1 LSRRTHAGHLSIFEG
16 LPPEELARLLATFET
31 RMYPAGAIVIGEGDR
46 TKEVFIAQSGSA
58 EVVIAADDG
67 TEHTVGRV
75 VPGGTI
81 GEISLLTGQPAVATV
96 RAAVDFEAV
105 VVTEAEAA
113 ALVEKYP
120 RIYRNLATI
129 LAERLARTDRLAIGR
144 REGHLIALE
153 SAGAPTLLGYALA
166 CSIAWHTRERTL
178 LLVLAG
184 EEPHADL
191 VALATTS
198 SERPWRSGR
207 GADEIGADLMIAS
220 DDEAFGPRA
229 LPATLEALFHVFHH
243 IVVQRDAAESPLL
256 ARAQQV
262 RLESLEGTGPSTP
275 GGPLTIR
282 AWSTAQTHTH
292 PDADR
297 LLEVPALTAEDDSD
311 LRAGLLTMRS
321 GAGRAIGWAARDLT
335 GLKVGLAL
343 GAGSVRGY
351 AHVGAIQVLREAG
364 LDFDYITGTSVGAA
378 VAGLLALGNDHD
390 QIAGILDEFSPS
402 LFRLKIPYTSL
413 LSDRGMRSYLRS
425 MAPDVLIEDLET
437 PLALVAADVV
447 TQRELV
453 LRRGLLWQA
462 VLASIAIPGVYPAQK
477 IGPHIAVD
485 GGVLNPLP
493 VNVAAEMGA
502 GTVIA
507 VKLGGGSPSPEQ
519 DVEAAP
525 EAGRP
530 PAVLGVLMRS
540 IDMMQRGI
548 ATQPTDAKVLTI
560 APMLDPAGVGLR
572 NMQDGRRYIEDGAL
586 ATQASLARI
595 SAALPWLRA

>member
-16 LPPEELARLLATFET
+16 LPPEELARLLATLET
-31 RMYPAGAIVIGEGDR
+31 RVYPAGATVIAEGDR

-58 EVVIAADDG
+58 EVVITADDG
-67 TEHTVGRV
+67 ADHPVGRV
-75 VPGGTI
+75 VPGGTV
-81 GEISLLTGQPAVATV
+81 GEIALLTGQPAVATV
-96 RAAVDFEAV
+96 RAAADFEAIV
-105 VVTEAEAA
+105 MTEADFARLA
-113 ALVEKYP
+113 DTYP
-120 RIYRNLATI
+120 QIYRNLGTI
-129 LAERLARTDRLAIGR
+129 LAERLARTDRLAVGG
-144 REGHLIALE
+144 REGRLIALD
-153 SAGAPTLLGYALA
+153 GAEAPPLLGYALA
-166 CSIAWHTRERTL
+166 CSVAWHTRERTL
-178 LLVLAG
+178 LLVLSAD
-184 EEPHADL
+184 PHPDL
-191 VALATTS
+191 DDLATTS

-207 GADEIGADLMIAS
+207 SQDEIGADLMIAS
-220 DDEAFGPRA
+220 DDEAFGRRA
-229 LPATLEALFHVFHH
+229 LPATLEALFHVFDH
-243 IVVQRDAAESPLL
+243 IVVQRDTTASTPL
-256 ARAQQV
+256 ARAQAV
-262 RLESLEGTGPSTP
+262 RLQPIGSAGPSTP
-275 GGPLTIR
+275 DGPLTIR
-282 AWSTAQTHTH
+282 AWSTGPTFAR
-292 PDADR
+292 PDANGI
-297 LLEVPALTAEDDSD
+297 LAVPPLSAEDDKE
-311 LRAGLLTMRS
+311 LRAGLLSMRS
-321 GAGRAIGWAARDLT
+321 AAGRGIGWAARDLM

-462 VLASIAIPGVYPAQK
+462 VLASIAIPGVYPAQR
-477 IGPHIAVD
+477 IGPHVAVD

-493 VNVAAEMGA
+493 VNIAAEMGA

-525 EAGRP
+525 ESGRP

-548 ATQPTDAKVLTI
+548 ATQPTDATVITI
-560 APMLDPAGVGLR
+560 GPKLDPTGVGLR